1 MLLLKLNPLLLM
13 EKTALKSLKIKTR
26 MNITPDLNAAVKI
39 HAAWHACQE
48 RVPRRPT
55 RMSNRRKF
63 ALIKQR
69 PKYQSCIK
77 PPLQR
82 LLTNAWKLTKTR
94 KLPNYNAVNLVFA
107 QIKKI
112 QVLSA

>member
-1 MLLLKLNPLLLM
+1 M